1 MSEDATARDFVRE
14 IVDADRAAGALRVV
28 TRFPPE
34 PNGYLHIGHAK
45 SAALNFGIA
54 DQYPGGRCYLRFDD
68 TNPTRESTEY
78 VESMKEDLR
87 WLGFS
92 WEDRLT
98 HASDYFEPLYELAMR
113 LVRKGKAYVD
123 GQSPEELRRKRGTL
137 TEPGRESP
145 FRDRPVEENAD
156 LFRRMRA
163 GEFPEGALVLRAKI
177 DMSSPNLNLR
187 DPVMYRIL
195 HRPHQNTGERWCIYP
210 MYDWAHGQCD
220 YLEGVTH
227 SLCTLEFEDHRALYD
242 WFLEALEVE
251 PRPRQYEFARL
262 NLTHTVLSK
271 RALIRLIEA
280 GHVEGWD
287 DPRMPTLRGMRR
299 RGYPAAAVRDLCR
312 RVGVTR
318 KDSVVEIESLEAC
331 VRSVLDA
338 GAPRAMC
345 VVRPL
350 KVVIVNYPEDG
361 EERLPAPNHPRDP
374 ELGGRELPFS
384 REIWIERDDF
394 MVEPAP
400 GYFRLAPGREV
411 RLRFAWLV
419 TCVDYVSDAEG
430 EVIEVRCTYD
440 PRTRGGTAPD
450 GRKVRGAL
458 HWVCAR
464 RSVAV
469 ELRLFDRLFAVPDPG
484 AGGDLAAGLNP
495 DSRRLVRG
503 ARAEASLVAARPG
516 APYQFERQGY
526 FCADPVDSRPGVP
539 VFNRIATL
547 RDTWTKRARRAPPA
561 PKRKRPA
568 GDPSAP

>member
-1 MSEDATARDFVRE
+1 MNDDADARDFVRE
-14 IVDADRAAGALRVV
+14 IVDADRAAGALEVV

-54 DQYPGGRCYLRFDD
+54 AQYPEGRCYLRFDD
-68 TNPTRESTEY
+68 TNPTRESAEY
-78 VESMKEDLR
+78 VEAMKEDLR

-92 WEDRLT
+92 FEGRLT
-98 HASDYFEPLYELAMR
+98 HASDYFEALYELALR
-113 LVRKGKAYVD
+113 LIRKGRAYVD
-123 GQSPEELRRKRGTL
+123 SQSPEEIRATRGTL

-145 FRDRPVEENAD
+145 YRNRTVDENAD

-163 GEFPEGALVLRAKI
+163 GEFPEGAMVLRARI
-177 DMSSPNLNLR
+177 DMAAPNLNLR

-242 WFLEALEVE
+242 WFLAALEVE

-262 NLTHTVLSK
+262 NLSHTVLSK
-271 RALIRLIEA
+271 RALIRLVEA
-280 GHVEGWD
+280 GHVDGWD

-299 RGYPAAAVRDLCR
+299 RGYPAAAIRRLCR

-318 KDSVVEIESLEAC
+318 KDSVVEMEALEAC
-331 VRSVLDA
+331 VRSELDA

-345 VVRPL
+345 VLRPL
-350 KVVIVNYPEDG
+350 KMVIVNYPEAA

-374 ELGGRELPFS
+374 AFGRRELPFS
-384 REIWIERDDF
+384 HELWIERADF
-394 MVEPAP
+394 MAEPVR

-411 RLRFAWLV
+411 RLRFAYLV
-419 TCVDYVSDAEG
+419 TCVDYVTDAEG
-430 EVIEVRCTYD
+430 EVVEVRCTYD
-440 PRTRGGTAPD
+440 PLSRGGAAPD
-450 GRKVRGAL
+450 GRKVKGTV

-464 RSVAV
+464 RSAAAEV
-469 ELRLFDRLFAVPDPG
+469 RLFDRLFAAPDPS
-484 AGGDLAAGLNP
+484 AGDDLAAALNP
-495 DSRRLVRG
+495 DSRDLAAG
-503 ARAEASLVAARPG
+503 ARIEESLARAAPG
-516 APYQFERQGY
+516 TPFQFERQGY
-526 FCADPVDSRPGVP
+526 FCADAADSRPGRP
-539 VFNRIATL
+539 VFNRIVTL
-547 RDTWTKRARRAPPA
+547 RDTWARRRRELPSGSKRNAAP
-561 PKRKRPA
+561 
-568 GDPSAP
+568 GD